1 MTEYI
6 NNRIKKEICYKTIN
20 ELTDYNLLNE
30 YKKCKSVKNQIQK
43 LSKILEKYLDNEII
57 QEIINEYLLHLIPAG
72 TKGVIRGN
80 KFNYIVKQ
88 FIINLK
94 LNYEDFIICFEEKC
108 IEHLTSEIPDWYIL
122 EKKNNKIIIGMNQL
136 DLWNGGQQIN
146 RGYKYLENNKHNK
159 ENSKLLCVIC
169 NEIQFKN
176 NKNKTFKLFELGFN
190 NNTLCYLNNLQ
201 NIIFTY
207 FNLTMD

>member
-1 MTEYI
+1 MEWRTT
-6 NNRIKKEICYKTIN
+6 N
-20 ELTDYNLLNE
+20 
-30 YKKCKSVKNQIQK
+30 
-43 LSKILEKYLDNEII
+43 
-57 QEIINEYLLHLIPAG
+57 
-72 TKGVIRGN
+72 
-80 KFNYIVKQ
+80 
-88 FIINLK
+88 
-94 LNYEDFIICFEEKC
+94 
-108 IEHLTSEIPDWYIL
+108 
-122 EKKNNKIIIGMNQL
+122 
-136 DLWNGGQQIN
+136 
-146 RGYKYLENNKHNK
+146 KYLENNKHNK